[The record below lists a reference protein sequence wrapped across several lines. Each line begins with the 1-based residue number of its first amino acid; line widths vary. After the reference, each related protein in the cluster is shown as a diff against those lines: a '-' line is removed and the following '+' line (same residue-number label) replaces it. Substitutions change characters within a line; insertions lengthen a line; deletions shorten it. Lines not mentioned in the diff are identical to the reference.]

1 MGKASTGD
9 RADGCGGRGIGP
21 TTLIEGDSRS
31 TGVAPTRR
39 GDDDIG
45 DLSRGGIHK
54 SHRGGTGST
63 TTGDLDKGASDVAGA
78 GP

>member
-1 MGKASTGD
+1 MGEASTGD

-21 TTLIEGDSRS
+21 TTLVEGDGRS

-39 GDDDIG
+39 GDDDIS

-54 SHRGGTGST
+54 SHRGGPSSPAP
-63 TTGDLDKGASDVAGA
+63 GDPHKGASDVAGA